1 MRWSD
6 INISFGLEDH
16 ADTVLSDRNLPFMV
30 TIPIGRQKV
39 AKTVIDNPASLKLM
53 MRKTFI
59 KMSLNLAELTHA

>member
-1 MRWSD
+1 
-6 INISFGLEDH
+6 
-16 ADTVLSDRNLPFMV
+16 
-30 TIPIGRQKV
+30 V